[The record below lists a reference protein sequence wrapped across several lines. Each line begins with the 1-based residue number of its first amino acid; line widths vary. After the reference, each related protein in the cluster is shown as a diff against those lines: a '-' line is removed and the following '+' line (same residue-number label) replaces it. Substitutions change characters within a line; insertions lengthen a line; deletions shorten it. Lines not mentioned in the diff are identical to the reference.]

1 MTYLLDTNHCSYI
14 LANDRSVVDQIE
26 LVSVESIGISVITE
40 GELIYMAENSANPL
54 DNLSVVEDLID
65 DLDVYPV
72 DSVTSRVYGK
82 LKAAIFECFGPKER
96 SKRRRTKLE
105 SLGVGE
111 NDLWIAAT
119 AIQHDFTVVSGDR
132 DFLRIQEAF
141 PLRLENWH
149 ISA

>member
-82 LKAAIFECFGPKER
+82 LKALWAVFEANHDAT
-96 SKRRRTKLE
+96 TKV
-105 SLGVGE
+105 SDTRARKALGEIKKLVTPYRNASVE
-111 NDLWIAAT
+111 
-119 AIQHDFTVVSGDR
+119 
-132 DFLRIQEAF
+132 EAKK
-141 PLRLENWH
+141 
-149 ISA
+149 